1 MDTVAKIP
9 WEIFM
14 KKWENTIW
22 RLNISERVFPL
33 AKNQN
38 VIRNLLNHNGLSNV
52 IFQNRPNRFLYLLF
66 KRNNLIS
73 AVKLPTRCRQ
83 WKPLQFVIEMYKS
96 QNKSDSTIKYLEK
109 SAALRDSLFSREKQR
124 QFQNITFSEQFR
136 AQEMEAAR
144 KEYQSRF
151 FIYSLIG
158 ITFTLI
164 VIVLAFFINGRR
176 KQKTNELL
184 ENKNRKYKVLWK
196 NLKPPKPNSFIRKRW
211 LRLANLLPVLRTKL
225 KTR

>member
-1 MDTVAKIP
+1 
-9 WEIFM
+9 M
-14 KKWENTIW
+14 K
-22 RLNISERVFPL
+22 
-33 AKNQN
+33 QN
-38 VIRNLLNHNGLSNV
+38 L
-52 IFQNRPNRFLYLLF
+52 
-66 KRNNLIS
+66 
-73 AVKLPTRCRQ
+73 
-83 WKPLQFVIEMYKS
+83 
-96 QNKSDSTIKYLEK
+96 DSTIKYLEK

-184 ENKNRKYKVLWK
+184 RKQKQEVQGTLE
-196 NLKPPKPNSFIRKRW
+196 
-211 LRLANLLPVLRTKL
+211 KL
-225 KTR
+225 KATQTQLIHSEKMASLGELTAGIAHEIKNPFNFINNFSAK